1 MELRIFHGNLT
12 PGDFARAIFGEFNRG
27 NFRTQQIASEQG
39 IIVQIATREQLSS
52 GGKTAISITLR
63 PVTDGVSI
71 EIGKQSWLGVAA
83 SLGQSAFWALR
94 NPWYLLDRL
103 DDIAQDIENL
113 QLTDEIWRVI
123 EKTARSLGATFELSE
138 RFRRVMCEYCLSANP
153 VGDAA
158 CLACGAPLGK
168 VQLKTCPNCGF
179 VVGLKVDFCENCG
192 FKL

>member
-63 PVTDGVSI
+63 SVSDGVSV

-94 NPWYLLDRL
+94 NPWNLLDRL

-138 RFRRVMCEYCLSANP
+138 RFRRVVCEYCLSANP

-158 CLACGAPLGK
+158 CLACGAPLGRI
-168 VQLKTCPNCGF
+168 QLKTCPNCGF
-179 VVGLKVDFCENCG
+179 VVGSKLDFCENCG